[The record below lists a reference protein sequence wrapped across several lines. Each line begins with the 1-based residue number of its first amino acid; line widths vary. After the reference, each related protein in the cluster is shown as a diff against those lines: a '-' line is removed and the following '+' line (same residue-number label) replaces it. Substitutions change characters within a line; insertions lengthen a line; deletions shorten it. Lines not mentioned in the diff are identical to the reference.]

1 MPSSQ
6 DPEIYRNTLDGF
18 QIGVSVFDLQK
29 KIVFWSDGAEKITGH
44 ARIDVLGHSC
54 AENILLRCITRVVKC
69 ARGPVHGSR
78 SARC

>member
-29 KIVFWSDGAEKITGH
+29 KIVFWSD
-44 ARIDVLGHSC
+44 AR
-54 AENILLRCITRVVKC
+54 KK
-69 ARGPVHGSR
+69 
-78 SARC
+78 